1 MMINIF
7 YLAVWHQFCSIFWR
21 SFEQLVLLVQYLDL
35 TVVRLI
41 KFLELFLP
49 VASLLPL
56 AFVCI
61 AYYPKMIG
69 IISGLG
75 SAAEFRRRP
84 LQDTTV
90 LVLAVQRKSGSVEIH
105 IIFTFDWF
113 ISSKCSSIF
122 GFENWFGCDSRRPS
136 IFVAKFPDFN
146 PELGT
151 FPTLP
156 RWDIFEASWE
166 NERFLFA
173 LQYSKFLLG
182 QKWYY

>member
-1 MMINIF
+1 M
-7 YLAVWHQFCSIFWR
+7 
-21 SFEQLVLLVQYLDL
+21 
-35 TVVRLI
+35 RLI

-61 AYYPKMIG
+61 AYYPRMIG

-75 SAAEFRRRP
+75 SAQASAGRDRVLAILRRP
-84 LQDTTV
+84 
-90 LVLAVQRKSGSVEIH
+90 GSV
-105 IIFTFDWF
+105 FTFDWF

-156 RWDIFEASWE
+156 R
-166 NERFLFA
+166 
-173 LQYSKFLLG
+173 
-182 QKWYY
+182 

>member
-1 MMINIF
+1 M
-7 YLAVWHQFCSIFWR
+7 
-21 SFEQLVLLVQYLDL
+21 
-35 TVVRLI
+35 RLI

-61 AYYPKMIG
+61 AYYPKIVG
-69 IISGLG
+69 ITFGLG
-75 SAAEFRRRP
+75 SELAG
-84 LQDTTV
+84 TV
-90 LVLAVQRKSGSVEIH
+90 LVLAVLPRSGLV
-105 IIFTFDWF
+105 TFDWF

-156 RWDIFEASWE
+156 R
-166 NERFLFA
+166 
-173 LQYSKFLLG
+173 
-182 QKWYY
+182 